1 MEFGAVV
8 NTATDSS
15 VCTVTG
21 TTVTL
26 MDTGT
31 CTIVASQG
39 GNVNVRAAA
48 NVSQSFTV
56 TPGALIVT
64 IVSPVNNQ
72 QLTTPANLTIVAT
85 VLERGGTIARVVFY
99 NGSTVLGTVTEP
111 GLQPASQPA
120 SQTGSQASITLP
132 DVAIGSYKLTAR
144 ATDGTGK
151 TVTSSAVAVSVV
163 AGMPTTKGDGEMHY
177 IVTDQLGTPRQVM
190 DSKGVTVWQW
200 DGEAFGNTPPNANP
214 GGQGDFVF
222 NLRFP
227 GQYFDAETNMNQNY
241 YRDYDLATG
250 RYLQSDPIG
259 LSGGINS
266 YLYVG
271 GNPVSR
277 IDALG
282 LDWIWQ
288 QSSGNLYNTPIGG
301 MGPPY
306 LVSPGGSGQY
316 SGQNLGLNNPA
327 NQSVPGTGPDSNG
340 GPLPQGT
347 YDIGFGHYSSGTG
360 PNTMN
365 LTPQT
370 GTDTLG
376 RDLFRIHGDNS
387 AQNNT
392 ASEGCIVA
400 GSNVRTKINNS
411 IDRVLRVVP

>member
-1 MEFGAVV
+1 M
-8 NTATDSS
+8 
-15 VCTVTG
+15 
-21 TTVTL
+21 
-26 MDTGT
+26 
-31 CTIVASQG
+31 
-39 GNVNVRAAA
+39 
-48 NVSQSFTV
+48 
-56 TPGALIVT
+56 
-64 IVSPVNNQ
+64 
-72 QLTTPANLTIVAT
+72 
-85 VLERGGTIARVVFY
+85 
-99 NGSTVLGTVTEP
+99 LGTVTEP

-163 AGMPTTKGDGEMHY
+163 AGIPTTKGDGEIHY

-227 GQYFDAETNMNQNY
+227 GQYFDAETNLNQNY

-347 YDIGFGHYSSGTG
+347 YTIDLQQNNITNSGKTLSAS
-360 PNTMN
+360 MK
-365 LTPQT
+365 LTPDPNNQMYERA
-370 GTDTLG
+370 GFL
-376 RDLFRIHGDNS
+376 IHGDNRDGDQS
-387 AQNNT
+387 
-392 ASEGCIVA
+392 ASEGCPVVSRYMRNKI
-400 GSNVRTKINNS
+400 GSSGDPLLKVI
-411 IDRVLRVVP
+411 P